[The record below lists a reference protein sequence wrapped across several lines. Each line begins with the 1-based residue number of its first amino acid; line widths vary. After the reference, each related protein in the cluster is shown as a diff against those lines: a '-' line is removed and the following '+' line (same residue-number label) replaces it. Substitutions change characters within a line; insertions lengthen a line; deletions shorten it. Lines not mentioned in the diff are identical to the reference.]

1 MFRFIETVVMKEF
14 NYWKDRVD
22 AIDDQKHVFKYS
34 VIEGGLIGKKVKS
47 TSFELKFEPATGRG
61 SLCKFC
67 AEFEPIDDNLP
78 TEDIT
83 KEIMGGMTH
92 CVKKPKK
99 LPLHL
104 GFTNGLEQSYF
115 YD

>member
-22 AIDDQKHVFKYS
+22 ATDDQKHIFKYS

-47 TSFELKFEPATGRG
+47 TSFELKFEPATGGG

-67 AEFEPIDDNLP
+67 AEFEPIEDNLP

-83 KEIMGGMTH
+83 KEIMGGMTGMF
-92 CVKKPKK
+92 KAIEGY
-99 LPLHL
+99 L
-104 GFTNGLEQSYF
+104 LENPEAYA
-115 YD
+115 